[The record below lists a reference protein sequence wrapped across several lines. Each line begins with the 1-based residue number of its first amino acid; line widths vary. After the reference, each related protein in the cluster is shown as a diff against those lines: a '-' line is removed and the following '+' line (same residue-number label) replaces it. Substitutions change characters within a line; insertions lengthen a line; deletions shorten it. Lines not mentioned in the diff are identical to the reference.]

1 MIHAHDT
8 FSILDIRRAQGEAG
22 FEQTS
27 QLFQQAYRKRQVLI
41 GTLQQGCGPFRADPH
56 SGETLNLLKM
66 PVLLPEK
73 SMSQLGIGRLKAL
86 PLYVIVQTGNLYSD

>member
-1 MIHAHDT
+1 
-8 FSILDIRRAQGEAG
+8 
-22 FEQTS
+22 
-27 QLFQQAYRKRQVLI
+27 
-41 GTLQQGCGPFRADPH
+41 
-56 SGETLNLLKM
+56 M